1 MIFHN
6 FYLVSS
12 EIFIVSEQKV
22 RLAFRFLSSVC
33 QGPKIECRTLFVYS
47 RSGETCVLMCGCSKN
62 ERFCSS
68 CCGKM
73 LSKMK
78 IQSAFLAWK
87 KRKKRQAMR
96 AAKINRLI
104 YCSSHLC
111 CFSCCF
117 NDVFQCQ
124 TAMNEKL
131 DEWQWKKPKKVGK

>member
-73 LSKMK
+73 LSKLAAENENPKRVFGMK
-78 IQSAFLAWK
+78 ETQETAGDA
-87 KRKKRQAMR
+87 
-96 AAKINRLI
+96 
-104 YCSSHLC
+104 
-111 CFSCCF
+111 SCQ
-117 NDVFQCQ
+117 N
-124 TAMNEKL
+124 K
-131 DEWQWKKPKKVGK
+131 